1 MPIIYTYPAKN
12 TPVGSDLIVI
22 SDSEASNITKRA
34 TLSTAVTNNQIK
46 YDLNATQDGL
56 NVDLNLTSSDASD
69 NSLVQFTA
77 GTNVS
82 LTRNSASEITISA
95 SGGGNLPI
103 EDEGVQ
109 ITGAAAKINFTGAG
123 VTASAAGDDVT
134 VDIPGG
140 GGGYVLPLA
149 ANGTRG
155 GIQIGYAQNAKN
167 YPVLLSSEQA
177 YVNVPWTDTDTNTT
191 YTLQA
196 EAKSGTSVPLKLDA
210 SSGTDSTVNLTEGAN
225 VTLTRN
231 SPTEITIA
239 AAGGGSGGVTSF
251 TNVNGTYI
259 SASTVNSAATGAVTV
274 GTIDLSAVDGTAVA
288 GTRFLS
294 KDNTWDV
301 PAYTT
306 YNAASSSNL
315 GLIKLASDTE
325 QSVAANAVTAEASRT
340 YGIQFNADDQAVVNV
355 PWTDTTSSPGG
366 SNTQVQ
372 FNNSGAFAGS
382 GNLTFVTDTLTLAD
396 TLEIKG
402 DGTNP
407 GILKLYCESV
417 GTPHAVSILGPVHAG
432 ASPYEIRLP
441 KEIATQTPYSSGGR
455 ILESDSSGALKWIST
470 PSGGGGG
477 FPGSVSSVTSN
488 VSLLVNNLYTVT
500 TSGATPDIEVTLPTA
515 VGNSAKVIGVKYAAQ
530 NDINDTVV
538 IKTVSSQTID
548 GVNRTTNGLPL
559 ASLYTYFELVSDGAN
574 WFIK

>member
-1 MPIIYTYPAKN
+1 MAIIYSYPLKG
-12 TPVGSDLIVI
+12 TPNDNDLIVI
-22 SDSEASNITKRA
+22 SDSEATDPKLRTKQVTVASIKGATGGGTVTSVGLTMPSAFAVSGSPITGSG
-34 TLSTAVTNNQIK
+34 TLGVTVTGGSAGQYLDYTGAWSTPP
-46 YDLNATQDGL
+46 
-56 NVDLNLTSSDASD
+56 
-69 NSLVQFTA
+69 
-77 GTNVS
+77 
-82 LTRNSASEITISA
+82 
-95 SGGGNLPI
+95 SGG
-103 EDEGVQ
+103 D
-109 ITGAAAKINFTGAG
+109 
-123 VTASAAGDDVT
+123 
-134 VDIPGG
+134 
-140 GGGYVLPLA
+140 
-149 ANGTRG
+149 
-155 GIQIGYAQNAKN
+155 
-167 YPVLLSSEQA
+167 
-177 YVNVPWTDTDTNTT
+177 T

-196 EAKSGTSVPLKLDA
+196 EPKSSNSVPLKLDA
-210 SSGTDSTVNLTEGAN
+210 ASGTDSTVNLTEGAN

-231 SPTEITIA
+231 SATEITIA
-239 AAGGGSGGVTSF
+239 ATGGAAGVSSF

-274 GTIDLSAVDGTAVA
+274 GTIDLSAVDGTAIA

-306 YNAASSSNL
+306 YNSASSSNL
-315 GLIKLASDTE
+315 GLMKLASDTE
-325 QSVAANAVTAEASRT
+325 QSVAANAVTSEASRT
-340 YGIQFNADDQAVVNV
+340 YGIQFNADDQAVVNI
-355 PWTDTTSSPGG
+355 PWTDTNTTDITLTTSGTTGASTWNGTTLNIPQYSTAAGG

-372 FNNSGAFAGS
+372 FNNSGIFAGS

-407 GILKLYCESV
+407 GTLKLYCENV

-441 KEIATQTPYSSGGR
+441 KVITTQTPYSSGGR
-455 ILESDSSGALKWIST
+455 ILESDSSGALQWIST
-470 PSGGGGG
+470 PSGGGSG
-477 FPGSVSSVTSN
+477 FPGLVSSVTTS
-488 VSLLVNNLYTVT
+488 VSLLVNNFYKVT
-500 TSGATPDIEVTLPTA
+500 TSSSTPDIVVTLPTA
-515 VGNSAKVIGVKYAAQ
+515 IGNSTKIIGVKYAAQ

-559 ASLYTYFELVSDGAN
+559 ASLYTYFELISDGAN

>member
-1 MPIIYTYPAKN
+1 MAIIYSYPLKG
-12 TPVGSDLIVI
+12 TPNDNDLIVI
-22 SDSEASNITKRA
+22 SDSEATDPKLRTKQVTVASIKGA
-34 TLSTAVTNNQIK
+34 TASGVSQII
-46 YDLNATQDGL
+46 
-56 NVDLNLTSSDASD
+56 
-69 NSLVQFTA
+69 A
-77 GTNVS
+77 GTN
-82 LTRNSASEITISA
+82 ITISPT
-95 SGGGNLPI
+95 SGT
-103 EDEGVQ
+103 GVV
-109 ITGAAAKINFTGAG
+109 TIN
-123 VTASAAGDDVT
+123 SS
-134 VDIPGG
+134 GG
-140 GGGYVLPLA
+140 GGG
-149 ANGTRG
+149 GTVTSVGLSMPSAFAVASSPITTSGTLTVTTTG
-155 GIQIGYAQNAKN
+155 GSAGQYLDYTGAWST
-167 YPVLLSSEQA
+167 PPSGG
-177 YVNVPWTDTDTNTT
+177 DT

-196 EAKSGTSVPLKLDA
+196 EPKSINSVPLKLDA
-210 SSGTDSTVNLTEGAN
+210 ASGTDSTVNLTEGAN

-231 SPTEITIA
+231 SATEITIA
-239 AAGGGSGGVTSF
+239 ATGGASGVSSF

-274 GTIDLSAVDGTAVA
+274 GTIDLSAVDGTAIA

-301 PAYTT
+301 PAYTV
-306 YNAASSSNL
+306 YNVASSTTN
-315 GLIKLASDTE
+315 GLMKLASDTE

-355 PWTDTTSSPGG
+355 PWTDTTYTLPLATSAVRGGAKIGYVQNAKNYPVQLSSEQMFVNVPWTDTATTPGG

-372 FNNSGAFAGS
+372 FNNSGSFAGS

-407 GILKLYCESV
+407 GTLKLYCENV
-417 GTPHAVSILGPVHAG
+417 GTPHAVSILGPVHAS
-432 ASPYEIRLP
+432 AVPYEIRLP
-441 KEIATQTPYSSGGR
+441 NTAPSNNQ
-455 ILESDSSGALKWIST
+455 ILESNSSGQLSWINT

-477 FPGSVSSVTSN
+477 FPSSVSSVTTS
-488 VSLLVNNLYTVT
+488 VGLVVNNLYTVT
-500 TSGATPDIEVTLPTA
+500 TSSTTPDIVVTLPTA
-515 VGNSAKVIGVKYAAQ
+515 VGNSAEVIGVKYAAQ